1 MLRGNLADFPLVGL
15 LQMLLSSGRGGALI
29 VEPPPLSG
37 SIYIYAGQIVHAQAG
52 GLSGGRALTL
62 LAGVRRAAFRFE
74 AESAP
79 PMATIESGGFQT
91 QARLAEE
98 AQTWQSLLH
107 LPEDWT
113 QVLRVDPKAR
123 EQDLPLSE
131 LHLLRGLEGRSI
143 VEVLTSSL
151 RETSST
157 ETGALETAQTL
168 DRLFAAGWVSSKPRL
183 SIEPT
188 PLVVLPLYGN
198 EQGVAYIDETLY
210 LQWSRQIKQGFH
222 IRIGLRSGA
231 GDVTFIPRPRP
242 NFQSRIGLFEKDL
255 RKHRLARGTQVEVW
269 PELG

>member
-1 MLRGNLADFPLVGL
+1 MLRGNLADFPLMGL

-29 VEPPPLSG
+29 VEPPPVPG

-52 GLSGGRALTL
+52 GLTGGRALTL
-62 LAGVRRAAFRFE
+62 LAGVRRAPFRFE

-79 PMATIESGGFQT
+79 PMATIESGGLQT

-98 AQTWQSLLH
+98 AQIWQSLLH

-113 QVLRVDPKAR
+113 QVLRVDPRAR
-123 EQDLPLSE
+123 EQDLPNSD
-131 LHLLRGLEGRSI
+131 LHLLRRLEGRRI
-143 VEVLTSSL
+143 VEVLTSF
-151 RETSST
+151 
-157 ETGALETAQTL
+157 ETGALEIAQAL
-168 DRLFAAGWVSSKPRL
+168 DRLFAAGWVSSKPQL

-188 PLVVLPLYGN
+188 TLVVLSLYGN

-222 IRIGLRSGA
+222 VRIGLRSGA
-231 GDVTFIPRPRP
+231 EDVTFIPRPRP

-255 RKHRLARGTQVEVW
+255 RKYRLARGTQVEVW